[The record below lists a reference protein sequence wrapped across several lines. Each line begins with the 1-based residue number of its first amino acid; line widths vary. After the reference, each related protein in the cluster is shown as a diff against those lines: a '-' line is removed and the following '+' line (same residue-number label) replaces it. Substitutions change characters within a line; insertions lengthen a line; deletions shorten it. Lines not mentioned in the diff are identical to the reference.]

1 MSKAYPIAIAVSL
14 IYLVLYVILGV
25 TGVLFYLETDAEPI
39 GSISGWCE
47 RVTAGI
53 FRENANALSNLG
65 FMIAGL
71 LMFKKLTNDEATNS
85 SKNNFTSLNKLS
97 VLYAG
102 AAIYLGPGSML
113 MHGTHTEW
121 GGWAD
126 NFCLLYT

>member
-121 GGWAD
+121 GG
-126 NFCLLYT
+126 LSLIHI